1 MLADVNVKQIVVTT
15 VIVVLTVATMY
26 AVFIVAFSYVNG
38 RYLEKT
44 LVEFKDLVGAEVLRA
59 KDPPEP
65 KVRRPVVDPE
75 SEPSGSS
82 DEGTES
88 NAPSNSLP
96 KVYPNTEAQ
105 GDDTRV
111 REVNPSHTQP
121 SSK

>member
-1 MLADVNVKQIVVTT
+1 MLADVNVKRVIVTT
-15 VIVVLTVATMY
+15 VIVVLTVAIMY
-26 AVFIVAFSYVNG
+26 AVCIAVWTFVAG
-38 RYLEKT
+38 QYLKKN
-44 LVEFKDLVGAEVLRA
+44 LIDGKMVGAEILTP

-75 SEPSGSS
+75 SEPSGSP
-82 DEGTES
+82 DEGVES
-88 NAPSNSLP
+88 NIPSNPPP
-96 KVYPNTEAQ
+96 KVNPSTETQ